1 MCNNNKK
8 MYYPE
13 YDVIDTF
20 VDFIENNIPF
30 SFSKYGDGE
39 WICANRDVF
48 NGKYGN
54 TNSDYD
60 TYTENLQRGLT
71 EGLKDIVNHEGN
83 NYIGAWETKTVM
95 DYWLSIVENK
105 EKILWADYH
114 TFIFNKLDEPDII
127 TRRLKLYKSIQNCT
141 RKKIII
147 CNQLLQK
154 SRDLLRADEMIIVPF
169 QNWFDQ
175 HFNDV
180 LQKIIQAIGENEEPM
195 VFTSCG
201 MGAKV
206 LISTLRQKYPKG
218 IFIDMGS
225 ALDYICTMRNTRGR
239 KFSYNDLYEIMKPIL
254 PENWHDPKYNGIY
267 EYAKRYLI
275 EC

>member
-1 MCNNNKK
+1 
-8 MYYPE
+8 MYYQE
-13 YDVIDTF
+13 YDVIEQF
-20 VDFIENNIPF
+20 VDFIDNNIPF

-39 WICANRDVF
+39 WICANRDIF

-54 TNSDYD
+54 TNCDHD
-60 TYTENLQRGLT
+60 TYTENLQGGLI
-71 EGLKDIVNHEGN
+71 EGFKYMVNNTKN
-83 NYIGAWETKTVM
+83 NYIGAWESKNVM
-95 DYWLSIVENK
+95 DYWSSIVEKK
-105 EKILWADYH
+105 ENIHWADYH

-127 TRRLKLYKSIQNCT
+127 NRRLKLYKSIQICK

-154 SRDLLRADEMIIVPF
+154 SRDLLCADEMIFIPF
-169 QNWFDQ
+169 QNWFDI
-175 HFNDV
+175 HFNDI
-180 LQKIIQAIGENEEPM
+180 LQKVIQTIGENEEPM

-206 LISTLRQKYPKG
+206 LISKLHEKYPKG

-225 ALDYICTMRNTRGR
+225 AMDYICTMRNTRGR

-254 PENWHDPKYNGIY
+254 PDNWHDPKYNEIY
-267 EYAKRYLI
+267 NYAKRHLI